1 MRIRLSPLPVLATV
15 ASAVVLFGCSTAPA
29 SQETEGTSAPQ
40 PPVTVA
46 AVDGETTEE
55 ASVEIG
61 YEVGLRAPG
70 FAMSLLDGTEVTAS
84 SLSAEGR
91 PVFLYFHA
99 TY

>member
-1 MRIRLSPLPVLATV
+1 MGARSSILLVLAMVATV
-15 ASAVVLFGCSTAPA
+15 AVLFGCGSAPA
-29 SQETEGTSAPQ
+29 SQDNEGASTPDPMVTVEAVETE
-40 PPVTVA
+40 
-46 AVDGETTEE
+46 TTE

-61 YEVGLRAPG
+61 YEVGLRAPE

-84 SLSAEGR
+84 SLSAEGK

>member
-1 MRIRLSPLPVLATV
+1 MRIRFSLLLALAIAGTV
-15 ASAVVLFGCSTAPA
+15 GVLFGCETTPA
-29 SQETEGTSAPQ
+29 SQDNEGASTPDPMVTVEAVETE
-40 PPVTVA
+40 
-46 AVDGETTEE
+46 TTE

-61 YEVGLRAPG
+61 YEVGLRAPE

-84 SLSAEGR
+84 SLSAEGK

>member
-15 ASAVVLFGCSTAPA
+15 AAVVVLFGCSRAPA
-29 SQETEGTSAPQ
+29 PQETKGKDVPQ

-46 AVDGETTEE
+46 AIDGETTEE
-55 ASVEIG
+55 APVEVG
-61 YEVGLRAPG
+61 YEVGLRAPE
-70 FAMSLLDGTEVTAS
+70 FAMNLLDGTEVTAS

>member
-1 MRIRLSPLPVLATV
+1 MTV
-15 ASAVVLFGCSTAPA
+15 AS
-29 SQETEGTSAPQ
+29 
-40 PPVTVA
+40 
-46 AVDGETTEE
+46 VDGETTED
-55 ASVEIG
+55 APVEVG

-70 FAMSLLDGTEVTAS
+70 FAMSLLDGTEVKAS

>member
-1 MRIRLSPLPVLATV
+1 MRIGLSPLAVLATV
-15 ASAVVLFGCSTAPA
+15 ASAAVLSSCSTSPV

-46 AVDGETTEE
+46 AVDGETTED
-55 ASVEIG
+55 APVEVG

>member
-1 MRIRLSPLPVLATV
+1 MRSGLSPILVLAIV

-29 SQETEGTSAPQ
+29 PQETEGTSAPQ
-40 PPVTVA
+40 SPVTVA
-46 AVDGETTEE
+46 AVDGEMTEAE
-55 ASVEIG
+55 PVEVG
-61 YEVGLRAPG
+61 YEVGLRAPE
-70 FAMSLLDGTEVTAS
+70 FALSLLDGTEVTAS